1 MRTKDNTEPVYVS
14 VGHRISLRTAVDLLL
29 KTSIYHIPEPIKLAH
44 NFLQR
49 ARKGKL

>member
-14 VGHRISLRTAVDLLL
+14 VGHRISLRTAIDLLL
-29 KTSIYHIPEPIKLAH
+29 KTSIYHIPELTRLAH

-49 ARKGKL
+49 VRKGNL